1 MEKNDAILLWCR
13 LGNIAFN
20 CISKMKLA
28 RVGNPGQERPT
39 IIDKDNN
46 YRDLSSIIKDFN
58 PDSLNFDTIKKLKNI
73 NTKDLATIDNNQRIG
88 ACVSNPSKFIGIG
101 LNFKDHAI
109 EQNMPIPKEPIIFS
123 KFTNSVSGPNDDI
136 VIPKNSNHTDWEVE
150 LGFVIGKKCSYVS
163 EKDAMNYVLGFFLVN
178 DVSERNF
185 QKNKGGS
192 WDKGKGFDTFGPI
205 GPYIV
210 TTDEIDDVHNLNM
223 YLDVDGERMQ
233 TGNTNQMIFN
243 ISQLVSYMS
252 HCMTLFPGDICC
264 TGTPPGVGENRKPSK
279 FLTGDETVKLGIDN
293 LGEQTHKVVNHNA

>member
-1 MEKNDAILLWCR
+1 
-13 LGNIAFN
+13 
-20 CISKMKLA
+20 MKLA
-28 RVGNPGQERPT
+28 RVGNPGQEKPT

-46 YRDLSSIIKDFN
+46 YRDLSSVIKDFN

-73 NTKDLATIDNNQRIG
+73 NINDLATIDNNQRIG

-210 TTDEIDDVHNLNM
+210 TTDEIDDVQNLNM

-279 FLTGDETVKLGIDN
+279 FLLGNETVKLGIDN